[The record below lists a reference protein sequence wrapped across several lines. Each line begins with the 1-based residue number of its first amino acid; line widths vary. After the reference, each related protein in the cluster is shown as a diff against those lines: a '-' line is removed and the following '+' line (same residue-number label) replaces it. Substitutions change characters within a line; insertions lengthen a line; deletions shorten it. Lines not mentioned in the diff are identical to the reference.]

1 MDEWEDLD
9 GRTALVTGGARR
21 IGKALVLGLAERGAN
36 VVVHYGK
43 SAADAS
49 ETARLARGFG
59 VQASAVAADLTDPI
73 QSEALWGEAERTIG
87 PIDILVNSASTF
99 GPGTLETTSRAEWD
113 EHLAVHLSAP
123 FALCQAFARQ
133 HAGSTTGS
141 PSARPGVVLNLLD
154 WRALRP
160 GAAPFA
166 YTVSK
171 AALAAMTQSLAAALA
186 PGIRVNG
193 LALGAILPPE
203 SSLPDP
209 DLLRHVPLGRWG
221 TVEEAVHAAVFL
233 IAGSDFM
240 TGAVVHVDGGR
251 HLH

>member
-1 MDEWEDLD
+1 VDEWENLR
-9 GRTALVTGGARR
+9 GRSALVTGGARR

-36 VVVHYGK
+36 VVVHYRE
-43 SAADAS
+43 SAEDADA
-49 ETARLARGFG
+49 TARLAQAYG
-59 VQASAVAADLTDPI
+59 VRASTIEADLTDPT
-73 QSEALWGEAERTIG
+73 QSEALWGEAERAVG
-87 PIDILVNSASTF
+87 PIDILVNNASIF
-99 GPGTLETTSRAEWD
+99 GPGTLQTTSRAVWD
-113 EHLAVHLSAP
+113 EHLAMHLSAP

-133 HAGSTTGS
+133 HAAAAPPASGV
-141 PSARPGVVLNLLD
+141 RPGVVLNLLD

-160 GAAPFA
+160 GAEPFA

-203 SSLPDP
+203 SAPADP
-209 DLLRHVPLGRWG
+209 DLLRQVPLGRWG
-221 TVEEAVHAAVFL
+221 TIEEAVHAAVFL

>member
-1 MDEWEDLD
+1 
-9 GRTALVTGGARR
+9 
-21 IGKALVLGLAERGAN
+21 
-36 VVVHYGK
+36 VVHYGK
-43 SAADAS
+43 SAEEAHA
-49 ETARLARGFG
+49 TARQAQGYG
-59 VQASAVAADLTDPI
+59 VRSSAVAADLTDPA
-73 QSEALWGEAERTIG
+73 QCESLWGEAERAVG
-87 PIDILVNSASTF
+87 PIDILVNNASTF
-99 GPGTLETTSRAEWD
+99 GPGTLETTSRDEWD

-133 HAGSTTGS
+133 HAAAATLPT
-141 PSARPGVVLNLLD
+141 SARLGVVLNLLD

-203 SSLPDP
+203 ASPTDP
-209 DLLRHVPLGRWG
+209 YLLRRVPLGRWG
-221 TVEEAVHAAVFL
+221 TIAEAVHAAVFL